1 MQVLEKSSRYKN
13 NTVHFHSR
21 RRNSLSSITNSTTE
35 DSNSNSSNSVERRQ
49 LNSQISLKHQKCN
62 LLPDCN
68 EDHDNKQE
76 EWSLLASKNYEKPQ
90 EECKYISSS
99 TSTQQ
104 DNDSTNNTANKKV
117 GEEKEIL
124 SLQGKITNSSNAEG
138 WFSPSNLI
146 FYHLTS

>member
-1 MQVLEKSSRYKN
+1 MLEKSSRYKY
-13 NTVHFHSR
+13 NTVLFSIMR

-68 EDHDNKQE
+68 DDHVNKQE
-76 EWSLLASKNYEKPQ
+76 EWSFLESKNSEKPQ
-90 EECKYISSS
+90 EDCKHISSS
-99 TSTQQ
+99 TSKQQ
-104 DNDSTNNTANKKV
+104 DNDSTNNTTNNEA

-124 SLQGKITNSSNAEG
+124 SLQGKITNS
-138 WFSPSNLI
+138 
-146 FYHLTS
+146 

>member
-1 MQVLEKSSRYKN
+1 M
-13 NTVHFHSR
+13 R

-49 LNSQISLKHQKCN
+49 LNSQISLKHQKCK

-68 EDHDNKQE
+68 DDHVNKQE
-76 EWSLLASKNYEKPQ
+76 EWSFLESKNSEKPQ
-90 EECKYISSS
+90 EDCKYISSP
-99 TSTQQ
+99 TSTQL
-104 DNDSTNNTANKKV
+104 DNDSTNNIANKEV

-138 WFSPSNLI
+138 
-146 FYHLTS
+146 

>member
-1 MQVLEKSSRYKN
+1 M
-13 NTVHFHSR
+13 R

-68 EDHDNKQE
+68 DDVNKQE
-76 EWSLLASKNYEKPQ
+76 ELTFLESKNSEKPQ
-90 EECKYISSS
+90 EDCKHISSS
-99 TSTQQ
+99 TSEQQ
-104 DNDSTNNTANKKV
+104 DNDSTSNTNIELR
-117 GEEKEIL
+117 EEKEIL

-138 WFSPSNLI
+138 
-146 FYHLTS
+146 